1 MLAQASAWQPPDAAA
16 RVAEDL
22 TWETRRMPAR
32 QAPEPASVC
41 LLDSSYGAEAA
52 SLLYRAYRNGATFR
66 WLMDSGRPGYEH
78 RLRTTLRELLRN
90 HIAEQRP
97 ALGLVQNDRLIG
109 IALVSPPER
118 RLEVTESWGWRWR
131 MLLSAGRRAT
141 RRYLDFHAAVMACVP
156 PGPHHLLP
164 LFGVLPEYQGQGYGE
179 QLLAALHDWCAQDPT
194 SHGIVLDTGNHRYM
208 AFYRRNGYQEIGEVH
223 LGPVREHVFFHPNPQ
238 PLAGIPGSR
247 G

>member
-1 MLAQASAWQPPDAAA
+1 
-16 RVAEDL
+16 
-22 TWETRRMPAR
+22 
-32 QAPEPASVC
+32 
-41 LLDSSYGAEAA
+41 
-52 SLLYRAYRNGATFR
+52 
-66 WLMDSGRPGYEH
+66 
-78 RLRTTLRELLRN
+78 
-90 HIAEQRP
+90 
-97 ALGLVQNDRLIG
+97 GLVQNDRLIG

-247 G
+247 GWLFAENSDLVYAWPTRMLRGAGWSLLFLLLAQTALAGQLRARSSPANGGLRANEEGYVGE